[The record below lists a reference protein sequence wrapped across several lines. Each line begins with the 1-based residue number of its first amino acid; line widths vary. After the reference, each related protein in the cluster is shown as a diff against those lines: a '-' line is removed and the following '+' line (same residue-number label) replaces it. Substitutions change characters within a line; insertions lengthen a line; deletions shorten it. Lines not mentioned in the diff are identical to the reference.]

1 MSRALYYEK
10 KYSASIVFIYV
21 MSVSVIVLVLQ
32 DVSKILVFTIINAL
46 MGLILARK
54 KFVILIV
61 LFMIGMIGLVINI
74 LLVSNTGQPVL
85 VTPFFVLREQGLIN
99 IVRVAGKLLTF
110 MGAGLTLAALVSP
123 REFIDSLE
131 RELGFPKEIV
141 FPLALA
147 LRMIKLMQ
155 SEVEE
160 IKHVRMERRLRTI
173 PILPGDIA
181 DYLRPLLSLG
191 LERAQWIGIAAE
203 LRAFS
208 QRKVSRRRIKLKCG
222 DMFFLFIFVLQVIL
236 GLFLDV
242 IDYLV

>member
-1 MSRALYYEK
+1 MSQALYCEK
-10 KYSASIVFIYV
+10 KYSASIVFVYV

-32 DVSKILVFTIINAL
+32 DVSKILIFTITNAL
-46 MGLILARK
+46 MGLALARR
-54 KFVILIV
+54 KFVILII
-61 LFMIGMIGLVINI
+61 LFMIGLFGLVINVI
-74 LLVSNTGQPVL
+74 LVSNTGQPVL
-85 VTPFFVLREQGLIN
+85 VTPFFVLREHGLIN

-131 RELGFPKEIV
+131 RELCFPKEVV

-160 IKHVRMERRLRTI
+160 IKHVRIERRLRTT

-208 QRKVSRRRIKLKCG
+208 QRKVSRRRIRLKSG
-222 DMFFLFIFVLQVIL
+222 DMFFLLIFVLQIVL
-236 GLFLDV
+236 SLFIDV
-242 IDYLV
+242 IDYLI